1 MTNDQLAKL
10 KMHLQTLDGLVTD
23 TPGGTAELLELNRP
37 WIREEVK
44 AALAVLAEANKGG
57 DDSEL

>member
-23 TPGGTAELLELNRP
+23 TPGATAELLEVNRP
-37 WIREEVK
+37 KIREEVK
-44 AALAVLAEANKGG
+44 AALAVLAEA
-57 DDSEL
+57 DEEEMIVR